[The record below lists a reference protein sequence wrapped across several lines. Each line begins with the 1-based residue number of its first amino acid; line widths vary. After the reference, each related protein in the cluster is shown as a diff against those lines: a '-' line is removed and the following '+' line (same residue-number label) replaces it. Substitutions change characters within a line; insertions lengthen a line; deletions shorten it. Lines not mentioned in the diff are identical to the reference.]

1 MRNKINKNEKKELL
15 EHLDH
20 HVLHFYCKTHHVSH
34 HGHHHL
40 MHIWELLVIMVVWF
54 MSLIFAWSIGLP
66 NNSTFV
72 YPLQQV
78 STYECRALM
87 EPWENLDEDCKISLP
102 KIQWVDYETYK
113 DNSFYTS
120 IYTVLRAA
128 PYDENRDQKLGAHA
142 WVDIASA
149 KWTPLYSI
157 WEGEVT
163 YAWRQNWY
171 GNVVKIKYLYQ
182 GKYVH
187 AVYAH
192 MDKIDV
198 SAWQKVSAWVQVGTI
213 GNSWNTFG
221 ALGWYHVHFEL
232 AKDNHGRPAYGYLWC
247 LDLDKWHRKI
257 IDNGLC
263 REELFSH
270 TYDPIYVFEN
280 QILDKTS
287 LSTQPRS
294 SYDIQ
299 EDKDENQDN
308 SQNKKDEIIEQEEH
322 NPIATEE
329 VLDEIIEQKEKEDEE
344 QNIEQDTQKDNHAS
358 PADEDQKQTENTV
371 EKDITAPVDKEQKET
386 SANKKEE
393 KYYLIPEKEVSK
405 EVALFLKKRDIYID
419 ERIDNKINYTWPTT
433 IKIVVVRKDN
443 PEKKYIGVLPFTM
456 EFISSNSSTITDFS
470 SIQLLKDGTQDIK
483 ITSWQQKDTIILVKL
498 GWDTIG
504 KLFVNH

>member
-1 MRNKINKNEKKELL
+1 
-15 EHLDH
+15 
-20 HVLHFYCKTHHVSH
+20 
-34 HGHHHL
+34 
-40 MHIWELLVIMVVWF
+40 

-102 KIQWVDYETYK
+102 KIQWANYETYK

-128 PYDENRDQKLGAHA
+128 PYDKHRDQRLGAHA

-157 WEGEVT
+157 WDWEIT

-232 AKDNHGRPAYGYLWC
+232 AKDNHGRPAYGYLGC

-263 REELFSH
+263 REELFSY
-270 TYDPIYVFEN
+270 TYDPIYVFEH
-280 QILDKTS
+280 QTLEKKW

-294 SYDIQ
+294 SYNIE
-299 EDKDENQDN
+299 EDQDN
-308 SQNKKDEIIEQEEH
+308 THNEETEEIKKEEN
-322 NPIATEE
+322 NPITTEK
-329 VLDEIIEQKEKEDEE
+329 VLDEIIEQKEDVVIPQEGKQ
-344 QNIEQDTQKDNHAS
+344 QNSEQDTEKDTHAS
-358 PADEDQKQTENTV
+358 PSEEFEDKTENSEV
-371 EKDITAPVDKEQKET
+371 KDTKTSEDKNNEQKET
-386 SANKKEE
+386 VVDKDER
-393 KYYLIPEKEVSK
+393 KYYLTPEKEISK
-405 EVALFLKKRDIYID
+405 EVALFLKERDIYID
-419 ERIDNKINYTWPTT
+419 ERVDNRINYTWPNT

-470 SIQLLKDGTQDIK
+470 SIQLLKDGTQNIK
-483 ITSWQQKDTIILVKL
+483 ITSWQPKDTIILVKL